1 MRKSLNMFS
10 PPQPKDARL
19 PHNATPVDAA
29 HCPCILIVEDEP
41 IIAIDLRII
50 FQDDGYDVLGPATSV
65 DMALRLLNNARPDL
79 AVLDVNLRGQSVVPV
94 AERLRSLQIPF
105 FLSSSYEA
113 AQLQTVTVL
122 ANVENVRKPFEERRL
137 LAAARRVLGST

>member
-1 MRKSLNMFS
+1 M
-10 PPQPKDARL
+10 
-19 PHNATPVDAA
+19 
-29 HCPCILIVEDEP
+29 LIVEDEP

-79 AVLDVNLRGQSVVPV
+79 AVLDVNLRGQSVAPV

-137 LAAARRVLGST
+137 LAAARRALGST